1 MQFKRFAKAKP
12 NLSPAIVVP
21 LVNVL
26 FLLLVFFLLSSSW
39 VVPSSVTVKLPQG
52 VTSETI
58 QEENLVI
65 ILTAEDVLYLDDK
78 VATMKTLR
86 QELKKKENKDRLI
99 LLKASQR
106 ASLGRVVD
114 IWNLCREL
122 KIEKIN
128 IATDQE

>member
-1 MQFKRFAKAKP
+1 M
-12 NLSPAIVVP
+12 VP